1 MWKDY
6 SKMDLGDVIWVGG
19 GGCMD
24 CIYLAESRDRWWE
37 PVNVVMN
44 LQVP

>member
-6 SKMDLGDVIWVGG
+6 SKMDLGDVVWGG
-19 GGCMD
+19 GGCLD
-24 CIYLAESRDRWWE
+24 CIYLAERRGRGWG